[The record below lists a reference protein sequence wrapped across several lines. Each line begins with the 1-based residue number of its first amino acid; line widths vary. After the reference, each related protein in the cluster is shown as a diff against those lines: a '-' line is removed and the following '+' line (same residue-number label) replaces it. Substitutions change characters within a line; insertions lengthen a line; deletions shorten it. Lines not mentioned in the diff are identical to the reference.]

1 MYNMFMRLD
10 IYLTNNFDIQSRNK
24 ATELIKTNK
33 IKVDGKIIT
42 KPSFEIDETMAVE
55 ILDDDMLVS
64 RAGYKL
70 KYFLTE
76 LGIDL
81 GTLKGLDIGSST
93 GGFAQVLLK
102 NGLSH
107 LTCVDVGTNQ
117 LHEKVKEYDNLE
129 FFENTDIRDF
139 NPDKQYDI
147 VTCDVS
153 FISVHNILK
162 DIDRLASK
170 HIIILF
176 KPQFEV
182 GKIAKRDKNGV
193 VKDDKAIL
201 KSKIVFEDA
210 CTILG
215 WKLIYTTKSKIS
227 GKEGND
233 EEFYYFQK

>member
-1 MYNMFMRLD
+1 MRLD

-24 ATELIKTNK
+24 AHELIKTNK

-42 KPSFEIDETMAVE
+42 KPSFEIDETMAIE

-81 GTLKGLDIGSST
+81 STLKGLDIGSST

-102 NGLSH
+102 NGLSY

-162 DIDRLASK
+162 DIDRLASN
-170 HIIILF
+170 HIVVLF

-182 GKIAKRDKNGV
+182 GKIAKRDK
-193 VKDDKAIL
+193 KRR
-201 KSKIVFEDA
+201 SKR
-210 CTILG
+210 
-215 WKLIYTTKSKIS
+215 
-227 GKEGND
+227 
-233 EEFYYFQK
+233 